1 MAHNDFILYSAYCYP
16 EGLKFFSI

>member
-1 MAHNDFILYSAYCYP
+1 MAHDDFILYSAYCYL